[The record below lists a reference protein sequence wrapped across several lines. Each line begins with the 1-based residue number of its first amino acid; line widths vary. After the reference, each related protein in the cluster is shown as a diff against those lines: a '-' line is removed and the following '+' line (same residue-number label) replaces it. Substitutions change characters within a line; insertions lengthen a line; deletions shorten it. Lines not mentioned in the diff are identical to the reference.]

1 MALTT
6 DHRPRRPVPY
16 YRVAAATSST
26 STVNKD
32 QTSRTKEVV
41 LLAGV
46 AENEGL
52 RGLRK
57 SDLMDQGLSEV
68 S

>member
-16 YRVAAATSST
+16 HRTAAATSST

-32 QTSRTKEVV
+32 QISRTKEVI

-46 AENEGL
+46 AEN
-52 RGLRK
+52 
-57 SDLMDQGLSEV
+57 
-68 S
+68 

>member
-16 YRVAAATSST
+16 HRAAAATSST

-32 QTSRTKEVV
+32 QISRTKEVIM
-41 LLAGV
+41 LAGV

-57 SDLMDQGLSEV
+57 SDLMDQGFIRS
-68 S
+68 